1 MESVDTIR
9 IALGVSIAI
18 IMLGMGLSLT
28 ISDFKLIS
36 ENPKGVL
43 IGLFNQLILLPIIAY
58 LLVFVFNLNGSLAVG
73 LMLIAACP
81 GGATSNLITNL
92 AKGDLGL
99 SVTLTAFSSMI
110 TVFTIPL
117 IVNFSLGNFMGE
129 EGEISLSFLDSF
141 KQIVLLTVVPVVIG
155 MFIRTRSVQFA
166 DKMEKPVKIA
176 SAVLMAIII
185 AGAVAKNK
193 DVLAAAIPTIGP
205 AVIALNIITM
215 VIGFFIGNVLNLD
228 LRQKICISIESGIQN
243 GTLALF
249 VGSLGVMA
257 NYSEILLAPALYSI
271 LMFFTGAIFAYL
283 SARMVNKS
291 VRKNNL

>member
-28 ISDFKLIS
+28 ISDFKRIS

>member
-28 ISDFKLIS
+28 ISDFKRIS

-129 EGEISLSFLDSF
+129 EGEISLSFFYSF